1 MSPLPVA
8 ITIAVVCGKRCI
20 GVRNMKEAAAAATAA
35 AAAANHSANF
45 VSRLPL
51 IDSRLT
57 VLLD

>member
-1 MSPLPVA
+1 
-8 ITIAVVCGKRCI
+8 
-20 GVRNMKEAAAAATAA
+20 MKEAAA

-51 IDSRLT
+51 TDSRLT